1 MHKIKII
8 SISLLSLALVILA
21 IVLSQPEQN
30 EVLDHPVSEK
40 ATAPVPDFAEYTNV
54 TEKKKAFF
62 DYLRPEVEAQNA
74 FILRQR
80 DFVHAMRAKH
90 IASETITEQQ
100 QEQLATLLED
110 YRVEE
115 TPDKQKMFSTL
126 LRRVDI
132 IPVEL
137 VLVQTA
143 NESAWGTSRFA
154 RQGYN
159 FFGLWCFKKGCGFVP
174 KRRNK
179 GAAHEVAK
187 FDDLSSAMHSYML
200 NLNRHNAYT
209 DLRRIRQNQRD
220 NMKTISAK
228 ALTEG
233 LHKYSERG
241 DEYIKELQQMI
252 RVNKDLMN
260 DEV

>member
-1 MHKIKII
+1 MHKLKII
-8 SISLLSLALVILA
+8 SIALLTLLVVLFA
-21 IVLSQPEQN
+21 IFLSQPDKQD
-30 EVLDHPVSEK
+30 VLEHPISEK
-40 ATAPVPDFAEYTNV
+40 AKEPVPDFSKYTDV
-54 TEKKKAFF
+54 TQKKKAFF
-62 DYLRPEVEAQNA
+62 DYLRPEVEAQNE
-74 FILRQR
+74 FILSQR
-80 DFVHAMRAKH
+80 EFVHAMRAKY
-90 IASETITEQQ
+90 IAGETITESQQ
-100 QEQLATLLED
+100 QKLNKLIED

-115 TPDKQKMFSTL
+115 SEDLNEVYEVL

-179 GAAHEVAK
+179 GAVHEVAK
-187 FDDLSSAMHSYML
+187 FEDLSSAMHSYML
-200 NLNRHNAYT
+200 NLNRHNAYS
-209 DLRRIRQNQRD
+209 DLRRIRQAQRD
-220 NMKTISAK
+220 NMKTVTAL

-233 LHKYSERG
+233 LQKYSERG

-252 RVNKDLMN
+252 RVNKDLMS